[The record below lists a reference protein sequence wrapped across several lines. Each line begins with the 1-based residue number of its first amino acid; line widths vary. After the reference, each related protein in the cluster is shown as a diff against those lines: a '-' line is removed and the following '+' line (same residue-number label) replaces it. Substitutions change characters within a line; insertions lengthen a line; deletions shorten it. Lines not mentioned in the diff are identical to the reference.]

1 MSIGVHAAPVTAV
14 GVSRTNSQRTLWLMG
29 LVALL
34 ASVAVAS
41 LFVGSGAITP
51 SEVWRALTHGGTDTT
66 ALLIN
71 DFRVPRMLIGIVV
84 GAALGLAG
92 ALIQVVTRN
101 PLADPGILGVNSG
114 AYLAVVIAVTWF
126 GATGVSSYVWWSF
139 LGALLVSAAVYFIGW
154 SRVAG
159 VTPVRLVLAG
169 VAVSYLLNGVSV
181 GITLSNPAVFDKIRY
196 WSAGSLQGR
205 QLDILLG
212 VLPFLVIGILIA
224 LVLANSLNAVALGD
238 DLATSLGAHPLRI
251 RIISLLA
258 ITLLCGAATAAVGP
272 IAFLGLMAP
281 YIARSVVGPD
291 QRWLIA
297 LTAVIAPIIF
307 LLADVLGRVLAPGE
321 VPVGLVTA
329 FVGAPLL
336 VILIR
341 ASKAK
346 SL

>member
-1 MSIGVHAAPVTAV
+1 MSSRLTAAPVRNP
-14 GVSRTNSQRTLWLMG
+14 GISRSNRQRTFWLVI
-29 LVALL
+29 LIALL
-34 ASVAVAS
+34 ASIAAAS
-41 LFVGSGAITP
+41 LFVGSGAI
-51 SEVWRALTHGGTDTT
+51 SAREVWGAITQGGTDTT

-71 DFRVPRMLIGIVV
+71 EFRVPRMLIAIVV

-92 ALIQVVTRN
+92 ALIQVITRN

-126 GATGVSSYVWWSF
+126 GATGVTTYVWWSF
-139 LGALLVSAAVYFIGW
+139 IGAVVVSGAVYLIG
-154 SRVAG
+154 STRRAG

-169 VAVSYLLNGVSV
+169 VAVSYLLNGISA
-181 GITLSNPAVFDKIRY
+181 GITLSNPEVFDKIRY

-205 QLDILLG
+205 QIDILLG
-212 VLPFLVIGILIA
+212 VLPFLVVGIVIA
-224 LVLANSLNAVALGD
+224 LLLASSLNVVALGD
-238 DLATSLGAHPLRI
+238 ELAAALGAHPLRI
-251 RIISLLA
+251 RVVSLLA
-258 ITLLCGAATAAVGP
+258 ITLLCGAATAAAGP

-281 YIARSVVGPD
+281 YIARAVVGQD
-291 QRWLIA
+291 QRWLFP

-307 LLADVLGRVLAPGE
+307 LLADMLGRVLAQGE

-341 ASKAK
+341 SSKAR